1 MTFNMKKL
9 LALLLLS
16 PFVAGEEIKYPI
28 ELTCEIGAEILY
40 ININED
46 IKDRSLIFYKTNL
59 VGTSLYGKS
68 GTTAKIKNFKI
79 IDNGISF
86 TSYYKLQANQF
97 FINSYNLMI
106 TQQPRV
112 STGQCY
118 KGFKEYTEKQ
128 I

>member
-1 MTFNMKKL
+1 MKKL

-40 ININED
+40 IDINED

-68 GTTAKIKNFKI
+68 GTKAKIKNFKI

-112 STGQCY
+112 STGQCS